1 MTVHPGDGI
10 AALLAEAPLIDGHND
25 MISKIR
31 DQAGMDFGTLDIGVA
46 QPHAL
51 QTDLVRLG
59 AGGVG
64 AQFWSVW
71 MPCSTTGEALAAGTL
86 EQFEGIHRIQAL
98 YPDRTA
104 LALTADDIEKI
115 NAEGRIASLIGV
127 EGGHQIL
134 GSLDV
139 LRLFHRLGARYLT
152 LTHTRNTGWADS
164 CTDVV
169 DTGGLSDFGRAV
181 VTELNDLGM
190 LVDLS
195 HTAPAT
201 MDAALDVSRA
211 PAFFSHSGAYTVC
224 RHARNVPD
232 SALHRVRSTGGIV
245 MAVFLP
251 TFLSEDL
258 RCWDLAR
265 KDVRADAARTTGATA
280 SSSSV
285 DDLVAEWERDHPRPA
300 AGIPDIVRHIEHLR
314 ELMGVDHVGI
324 GSDFDGMAPP
334 PDIPS
339 VEYCPHLF
347 EALESRG
354 WSHGDLRKLAR
365 DNALRVLRDTQDAA
379 RS

>member
-1 MTVHPGDGI
+1 MIVHPGDGVRS
-10 AALLAEAPLIDGHND
+10 LLTEAPLIDGHND

-31 DQAGMDFGTLDIGVA
+31 DQAGMDFGKLDISDA
-46 QPHAL
+46 QPNTL
-51 QTDLVRLG
+51 QTDLARLA

-104 LALTADDIEKI
+104 LALTTDDIEKI
-115 NAEGRIASLIGV
+115 NSEGRIASLIGV

-152 LTHTRNTGWADS
+152 LTHTKNTGWADS

-195 HTAPAT
+195 HTSHAT

-224 RHARNVPD
+224 RHTRNVPD
-232 SALHRVRSTGGIV
+232 SVLQRVRSTNGIV

-251 TFLSEDL
+251 TFLREEVRL
-258 RCWDLAR
+258 WDLAR
-265 KDVRADAARTTGATA
+265 KEVRADATRTTGATA
-280 SSSSV
+280 SSV
-285 DDLVAEWERDHPRPA
+285 DDAVAEWEREHPRPA

-314 ELMGVDHVGI
+314 DLMGVDHVGI
-324 GSDFDGMAPP
+324 GSDFDGMTPP

-339 VEYCPHLF
+339 VEYFPRLF
-347 EALESRG
+347 DALASRG
-354 WSHGDLRKLAR
+354 WSHGELRKLAR
-365 DNALRVLRDTQDAA
+365 DNALRVLRDTEDAA
-379 RS
+379 RA

>member
-1 MTVHPGDGI
+1 MTVDPGDGI
-10 AALLAEAPLIDGHND
+10 RALLTEAPLIDGHND

-31 DQAGMDFGTLDIGVA
+31 DKAGLDFGKLDIAVA
-46 QPHAL
+46 QPDTL
-51 QTDLVRLG
+51 QTDLPRLG

-71 MPCSTTGEALAAGTL
+71 MPCSTTGEALVAGTL
-86 EQFEGIHRIQAL
+86 EQFEGIHRIQGL

-115 NAEGRIASLIGV
+115 NGGGRIASLIGV

-152 LTHTRNTGWADS
+152 LTHTKNTGWADS

-195 HTAPAT
+195 HTAHAT

-224 RHARNVPD
+224 RHVRNVPD
-232 SALHRVRSTGGIV
+232 SVLRRVRSTHGIV

-251 TFLSEDL
+251 TFLSEEV
-258 RCWDLAR
+258 RSWDLAR
-265 KDVRADAARTTGATA
+265 KEFRADAARTTGATA
-280 SSSSV
+280 PSV
-285 DDLVAEWERDHPRPA
+285 DDSVTEWEREHPRPA

-324 GSDFDGMAPP
+324 GSDFDGMTPP

-339 VEYCPHLF
+339 VEYYPHLF

-354 WSHGDLRKLAR
+354 WNHGDLRKLAR

>member
-1 MTVHPGDGI
+1 MSLRTDDGVRS
-10 AALLAEAPLIDGHND
+10 LLAEAPLIDGHND

-31 DQAGMDFGTLDIGVA
+31 DEAGLDSGTLDLA
-46 QPHAL
+46 LARPRTL
-51 QTDLVRLG
+51 QTDLVRLA

-71 MPCSTTGEALAAGTL
+71 MPCSTTGAALAAGTL
-86 EQFEGIHRIQAL
+86 EQFEAIHRLQAL
-98 YPDRTA
+98 HPDRTA
-104 LALTADDIEKI
+104 LARTADDIDRI
-115 NAEGRIASLIGV
+115 NGEGRIASLIGV

-134 GSLDV
+134 DSLEV

-169 DTGGLSDFGRAV
+169 DTGGLSDFGRMV

-195 HTAPAT
+195 HTAHAT

-211 PAFFSHSGAYTVC
+211 PAFFSHSGAYSVC
-224 RHARNVPD
+224 RHSRNVPD
-232 SALHRVRSTGGIV
+232 PVLERVGSTGGIV

-258 RCWDLAR
+258 RRWGLAR
-265 KDVRADAARTTGATA
+265 REVRDDA
-280 SSSSV
+280 
-285 DDLVAEWERDHPRPA
+285 VAGWERRNPPPA
-300 AGIPDIVRHIEHLR
+300 VGIADIVRHLDHLR
-314 ELMGVDHVGI
+314 EVMGVDHVGI
-324 GSDFDGMAPP
+324 GSDFDGMTPP

-339 VEYCPHLF
+339 VEYYPRLF
-347 EALESRG
+347 DALDAGG
-354 WSHGDLRKLAR
+354 WSRDDLRKLAR
-365 DNALRVLRDTQDAA
+365 GNALRVLRDTEDAA
-379 RS
+379 RA

>member
-1 MTVHPGDGI
+1 MTVHSGGGVRS
-10 AALLAEAPLIDGHND
+10 LLTGAPLIDGHND

-31 DQAGMDFGTLDIGVA
+31 DVAGMDFGELDIGVA
-46 QPHAL
+46 QPHTL
-51 QTDLVRLG
+51 QTDLARLS

-71 MPCSTTGEALAAGTL
+71 MPCSTTGAALAAGTL

-115 NAEGRIASLIGV
+115 NGEGRIASLIGV

-152 LTHTRNTGWADS
+152 LTHTKNTGWADS

-195 HTAPAT
+195 HTAHTT

-232 SALHRVRSTGGIV
+232 SVLERVRSTDGIV

-258 RCWDLAR
+258 RQWELAR
-265 KDVRADAARTTGATA
+265 REIRADATGAEGA
-280 SSSSV
+280 AG
-285 DDLVAEWERDHPRPA
+285 DQAVAEWERTRSRPA
-300 AGIPDIVRHIEHLR
+300 VGIPDIVRHLDHLR

-324 GSDFDGMAPP
+324 GSDFDGMTPP

-339 VEYCPHLF
+339 VEYYPRLF
-347 EALESRG
+347 EALEAGG
-354 WSHGDLRKLAR
+354 WSYGDLRKLAR
-365 DNALRVLRDTQDAA
+365 DNALRVLRDTGDAA

>member
-10 AALLAEAPLIDGHND
+10 GALLADAPLIDGHND

-31 DQAGMDFGTLDIGVA
+31 DEAGMDFGTLDIAVA
-46 QPHAL
+46 QPHTL
-51 QTDLVRLG
+51 QTDLARLSS
-59 AGGVG
+59 GGVG

-71 MPCSTTGEALAAGTL
+71 MPCSTTGAELAAGTL

-104 LALTADDIEKI
+104 LARTADDIEKI
-115 NAEGRIASLIGV
+115 NGEGRIASLIGV

-164 CTDVV
+164 CTDAV

-201 MDAALDVSRA
+201 MNAALDVSRA
-211 PAFFSHSGAYTVC
+211 PAFFSHSGAHTVC

-232 SALHRVRSTGGIV
+232 PVLHRVRSTGGIV

-251 TFLSEDL
+251 AFLSEDL
-258 RCWDLAR
+258 RQWNLAQ
-265 KDVRADAARTTGATA
+265 KEIRAEATGGSA
-280 SSSSV
+280 SSA
-285 DDLVAEWERDHPRPA
+285 DDAVAEWERRNPRPV

-324 GSDFDGMAPP
+324 GSDFDGMTPP
-334 PDIPS
+334 PDIPD
-339 VEYCPHLF
+339 VAYYPHLF

>member
-1 MTVHPGDGI
+1 MSVPPGDGI
-10 AALLAEAPLIDGHND
+10 RALLSEAPLIDGHND

-31 DQAGMDFGTLDIGVA
+31 DKAGMDFGKLDIAVA
-46 QPHAL
+46 QPHTL
-51 QTDLVRLG
+51 QTDLPRLG

-71 MPCSTTGEALAAGTL
+71 IPCSTTGEALAAGTL

-98 YPDRTA
+98 YPERTA

-115 NAEGRIASLIGV
+115 NGGGRIASLIGV

-152 LTHTRNTGWADS
+152 LTHTKNTGWADS

-190 LVDLS
+190 LADLS
-195 HTAPAT
+195 HTAHAT
-201 MDAALDVSRA
+201 MHAALDVSRA

-232 SALHRVRSTGGIV
+232 SVLRRVAATNGIV

-251 TFLSEDL
+251 TFLSEEL
-258 RCWDLAR
+258 RQWELAR
-265 KDVRADAARTTGATA
+265 RAVRTDATGATA
-280 SSSSV
+280 SSA
-285 DDLVAEWERDHPRPA
+285 DDAVAEWERGHPRPA
-300 AGIPDIVRHIEHLR
+300 VGIPDIVRHIEHLR

-324 GSDFDGMAPP
+324 GSDFDGMTPP

-339 VEYCPHLF
+339 VEYYPHLF

-354 WSHGDLRKLAR
+354 WSYGDLRKLAR

>member
-1 MTVHPGDGI
+1 MTVHSGGGVRS
-10 AALLAEAPLIDGHND
+10 LLTEAPLIDGHND

-31 DQAGMDFGTLDIGVA
+31 DEAGMDFGELDIGVA
-46 QPHAL
+46 QPHTL
-51 QTDLVRLG
+51 QTDLARLST
-59 AGGVG
+59 GGVG

-71 MPCSTTGEALAAGTL
+71 MPCSTTGAALAAGTL

-115 NAEGRIASLIGV
+115 NSGGRIASLIGV

-134 GSLDV
+134 DSLDV
-139 LRLFHRLGARYLT
+139 LRLYHRLGARYLT

-164 CTDVV
+164 CTDVA
-169 DTGGLSDFGRAV
+169 DTGGLSEFGRTV

-195 HTAPAT
+195 HTAHTT

-211 PAFFSHSGAYTVC
+211 PAFFSHSGAHTVC

-232 SALHRVRSTGGIV
+232 SVLERVASTDGIV

-251 TFLSEDL
+251 TFLSEEL
-258 RCWDLAR
+258 RQWDRAR
-265 KDVRADAARTTGATA
+265 REIHAGATGASA
-280 SSSSV
+280 SSV
-285 DDLVAEWERDHPRPA
+285 DDAVAEWERTHPRPA
-300 AGIPDIVRHIEHLR
+300 VGIPDIGRHLDHLR
-314 ELMGVDHVGI
+314 EVMGVDHVGL
-324 GSDFDGMAPP
+324 GSDFDGMTPP

-339 VEYCPHLF
+339 VDYYPRLF
-347 EALESRG
+347 EALEARG
-354 WSHGDLRKLAR
+354 WSHDDLRKLAR
-365 DNALRVLRDTQDAA
+365 ANVLRVLRDTEDAA
-379 RS
+379 RA

>member
-1 MTVHPGDGI
+1 MTSHPSDGI
-10 AALLAEAPLIDGHND
+10 RRLLAEAPLIDGHND

-31 DQAGMDFGTLDIGVA
+31 DEAGMDFGKLDIGVA
-46 QPHAL
+46 QPHTL
-51 QTDLVRLG
+51 HTDLARLR

-71 MPCSTTGEALAAGTL
+71 VSCSTTGEALAAGTL
-86 EQFEGIHRIQAL
+86 EQFEGIHRIQEL

-104 LALTADDIEKI
+104 LALTADDVEKI
-115 NAEGRIASLIGV
+115 NSEGRIASLIGV

-134 GSLDV
+134 NSLDV

-152 LTHTRNTGWADS
+152 LTHTKNTGWADS
-164 CTDVV
+164 CTDVI

-195 HTAPAT
+195 HTSHAT
-201 MDAALDVSRA
+201 MEAALDVSRA

-224 RHARNVPD
+224 GHARNVPD
-232 SALHRVRSTGGIV
+232 PILQRVSSTNGIV

-251 TFLSEDL
+251 TFLSEEL
-258 RCWDLAR
+258 RLWDLAR
-265 KDVRADAARTTGATA
+265 REVRAAATGPT
-280 SSSSV
+280 SSSA
-285 DDLVAEWERDHPRPA
+285 DDAVAEWERQHPRPA
-300 AGIPDIVRHIEHLR
+300 VGIPHIVRHIEHLR

-324 GSDFDGMAPP
+324 GSDFDGMTPP

-339 VEYCPHLF
+339 VEYFPHLF
-347 EALESRG
+347 DALESRG

-365 DNALRVLRDTQDAA
+365 DNALRVLRDTEDAA
-379 RS
+379 RT

>member
-1 MTVHPGDGI
+1 MTVHPSDGI
-10 AALLAEAPLIDGHND
+10 RALLAEAPLIDGHND

-31 DQAGMDFGTLDIGVA
+31 DKAGMDFGKLDIAVA
-46 QPHAL
+46 QPHTL
-51 QTDLVRLG
+51 QTDLARLR

-64 AQFWSVW
+64 AQFWPVW
-71 MPCSTTGEALAAGTL
+71 IPCSTTGEALAAGTL

-115 NAEGRIASLIGV
+115 NGGGRIASLIGV

-134 GSLDV
+134 DSLDV

-152 LTHTRNTGWADS
+152 LTHTKNTGWADS
-164 CTDVV
+164 CADVV

-195 HTAPAT
+195 HTSHAT
-201 MDAALDVSRA
+201 MHAALDVSRA

-224 RHARNVPD
+224 RHSRNVPD
-232 SALHRVRSTGGIV
+232 SVLQRVGSTNGIV

-251 TFLSEDL
+251 SFLSEEL
-258 RCWDLAR
+258 RLWELAR
-265 KDVRADAARTTGATA
+265 REVRTDATGA
-280 SSSSV
+280 
-285 DDLVAEWERDHPRPA
+285 VAEWERRHPRPA

-324 GSDFDGMAPP
+324 GSDFDGMTPP

-339 VEYCPHLF
+339 VEYYPRLF
-347 EALESRG
+347 GALESRG
-354 WSHGDLRKLAR
+354 WSYGELRKLAR
-365 DNALRVLRDTQDAA
+365 DNALRVLRDTEDAA